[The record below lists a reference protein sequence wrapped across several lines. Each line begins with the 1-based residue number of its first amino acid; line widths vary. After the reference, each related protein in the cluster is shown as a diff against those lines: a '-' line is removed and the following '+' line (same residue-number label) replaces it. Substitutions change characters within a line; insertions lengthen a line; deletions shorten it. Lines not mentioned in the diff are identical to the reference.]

1 MNFITDKAAMEKSLV
16 DVGYDIKKLPLNKLS
31 KDTFNQAY
39 KVLEDIQKVL
49 TTTKEANKLSELS
62 S

>member
-49 TTTKEANKLSELS
+49 TPTK
-62 S
+62 